1 MTTSSTPNS
10 PLNERVVTDQHAG
23 SAAAPP
29 QPQRVGVPPPDTAEG
44 GGPLPHER
52 DDSAR
57 HGHGDGNRVIE
68 LERLAQSF
76 EDQARRAMAD
86 LDNSHKRHAR
96 DLEQTRAGER
106 ANVAKQFLPLVD
118 HLELAL
124 GHADAKPSAIV
135 DGVHQVL
142 ADAVEVLQRL
152 GFPRI
157 DQVGEPFDPAKHE
170 AVSAMAVDDAEPGTV
185 VQVVRPGYGEGGR
198 QLRPA
203 SVVVSTG
210 RS

>member
-1 MTTSSTPNS
+1 
-10 PLNERVVTDQHAG
+10 VTDRPAPR
-23 SAAAPP
+23 AAAPGEGSGGAVEP
-29 QPQRVGVPPPDTAEG
+29 TEHAAGAVPPQRAGAPPPGVAEAGRTTTDVGEANGDRTAE
-44 GGPLPHER
+44 
-52 DDSAR
+52 
-57 HGHGDGNRVIE
+57 
-68 LERLAQSF
+68 LEDHVASL

-96 DLEQTRAGER
+96 DLELVRADER
-106 ANVAKQFLPLVD
+106 ARVAKQFLPLLD

-124 GHADAKPSAIV
+124 GHADVKPSAII
-135 DGVHQVL
+135 DGVKHVL
-142 ADAVEVLQRL
+142 AEAVEVLRRL

-170 AVSAMAVDDAEPGTV
+170 AVSAIEVDDVAPGTV
-185 VQVVRPGYGEGGR
+185 VHVIRPGYGEGSR

-210 RS
+210 RQ